1 MTDAIEQLKSA
12 LGPSGWSQDPG
23 DLAPKLEDW
32 RGRYHG
38 ATPILLRPK
47 TTDEVAAC
55 VSICAAAGLAI
66 TPQGGN
72 TGLVGGGTP
81 DGEVLLSLERMR
93 VIRDVDPSNDSLT
106 AEAGVVLATVQD
118 TASDAGRLFPMTLG
132 SQGSCTVG
140 GLIST
145 NAGGAH
151 VLKFGM
157 MRDLVL
163 GIEAVLPDGRIWNG
177 LRGLRKDNTGYDL
190 KQLFIGAE
198 GTLGVVTAATL
209 KLHPKPAAQVV
220 SFVGLDSPAAA
231 VALLDHMKAHI
242 GDALTAFEIIPK
254 AALDLVLKHI
264 PGTRAPLSDAHPWN
278 VLVELSFQDATS
290 AEARAQAALGDA
302 LEKGLANDIAIA
314 ANETQAKDL
323 WHLRESVPEAE
334 RAHAVAIK
342 HDISVPVSRIPQF
355 MDEAGAAALKLAP
368 GATLIAFG
376 HVGDGNIH
384 FNIAKPDAME
394 PETFL
399 ALQHDI
405 HDAVHD
411 VVERLG
417 GSISA
422 EHGIGVLKKAELA
435 RRRAGPEMD
444 MMRAVKRALDPAG
457 IMNPR
462 MLFADDE

>member
-1 MTDAIEQLKSA
+1 VLFRS
-12 LGPSGWSQDPG
+12 
-23 DLAPKLEDW
+23 
-32 RGRYHG
+32 
-38 ATPILLRPK
+38 LR
-47 TTDEVAAC
+47 A
-55 VSICAAAGLAI
+55 
-66 TPQGGN
+66 
-72 TGLVGGGTP
+72 
-81 DGEVLLSLERMR
+81 
-93 VIRDVDPSNDSLT
+93 
-106 AEAGVVLATVQD
+106 
-118 TASDAGRLFPMTLG
+118 
-132 SQGSCTVG
+132 
-140 GLIST
+140 
-145 NAGGAH
+145 
-151 VLKFGM
+151 
-157 MRDLVL
+157 
-163 GIEAVLPDGRIWNG
+163 
-177 LRGLRKDNTGYDL
+177 LRKDNTGYDL

-209 KLHPKPAAQVV
+209 KLHPKPAAHVV

-231 VALLDHMKAHI
+231 VALLDHMKSCI
-242 GDALTAFEIIPK
+242 GDALSAFEIIPK
-254 AALDLVLKHI
+254 AALDLVLAHI
-264 PGTRAPLSDAHPWN
+264 PNTRAPMSDAHPWN
-278 VLVELSFQDATS
+278 VLVELSFQDAAT

-334 RAHAVAIK
+334 RTHAVAIK
-342 HDISVPVSRIPQF
+342 HDISVPVSRIAQF
-355 MDEAGAAALKLAP
+355 MDEGGAAALKLAP

-394 PETFL
+394 RDAFL

-422 EHGIGVLKKAELA
+422 EHGIGVLKKSELA

-444 MMRAVKRALDPAG
+444 MMWAVKRALDPAG

-462 MLFADDE
+462 MLFADDEDLSS